1 LWNQQVQTD
10 KTIRNDK
17 PDITIR
23 DNEKATFL
31 LIEVAI
37 SGDRNVLKKKAEN
50 TPKCK
55 DLLRPYNTNR
65 VHVECKNKCDT
76 CND

>member
-1 LWNQQVQTD
+1 MQTD
-10 KTIRNDK
+10 KTIRNNK
-17 PDITIR
+17 PDITICA
-23 DNEKATFL
+23 NEKATFL

-55 DLLRPYNTNR
+55 DL
-65 VHVECKNKCDT
+65 
-76 CND
+76 